1 MKLGTLLATS
11 AFCLAAM
18 ATAANAGP
26 WMRMGTE
33 RFTWRADSSIQ
44 PAYFHGNSVDRIR
57 LKPLDDDAGCRWL
70 QVRFANGKSQV
81 AQPGRI
87 RQGDSFV
94 MELKG
99 REGRNIDSV
108 RLTCRAV
115 GARDV
120 QISIESQ
127 RDDGRGDRPGRWR

>member
-1 MKLGTLLATS
+1 MKFGKILAVSALG
-11 AFCLAAM
+11 LAATM
-18 ATAANAGP
+18 TAANAGP

-33 RFTWRADSSIQ
+33 RFTWRAESSVQ
-44 PAYFHGNSVDRIR
+44 PAYFHSQMVDRIR
-57 LKPLDDDAGCRWL
+57 LRPMDDEAGCRWM

-99 REGRNIDSV
+99 REGRNIDFV
-108 RLTCRAV
+108 RITCR
-115 GARDV
+115 
-120 QISIESQ
+120 
-127 RDDGRGDRPGRWR
+127 